1 MSNKKF
7 NKGITILEALV
18 ATAILAMIALF
29 VINSNT
35 MFLRDQQELIN
46 FNKRDRL
53 ADLIIQDIS
62 EYVKFE
68 FNPYGV
74 LTTTNEYTADTEAGT
89 VVSVEMVD
97 YNLDE
102 PKPFPEIGDLFVIE
116 NVNEKFE
123 IIDITDQGGGDYDLN
138 TDITISAELNN
149 IFPTNSRITFIS
161 FNNTEFD
168 CFKNPDWI
176 DLFAES
182 PVDDLVC
189 DVPLPDAR
197 PEQRQGYDEVTNLIN
212 HWKNMVI
219 DYGTQVTSAKVTVTD
234 DNLFKVAIGK
244 GTSETVLAKK
254 LELCAYSTSKEIVRK
269 AGGEVTF
276 EFPGIGQIN
285 TAIMVGNENPVHHY
299 YFGGKTY
306 TSGGDTIGPYEWTDA
321 TTTAAMSPSC
331 TKIGSSPCRKNYNNL
346 NSITVFLYQYMPD
359 DGT

>member
-1 MSNKKF
+1 MSSKKF
-7 NKGITILEALV
+7 NKGVSILEALV

-29 VINSNT
+29 FINSNT
-35 MFLRDQQELIN
+35 LFMKDQQELIN

-74 LTTTNEYTADTEAGT
+74 LRTTNEYTADTEAGT
-89 VVSVEMVD
+89 VVSVSMDD
-97 YNLDE
+97 YNADE

-116 NVNEKFE
+116 GVNEKFE

-149 IFPTNSRITFIS
+149 IFSTNSRITFIS

-168 CFKNPDWI
+168 CFKNPGWI

-189 DVPLPDAR
+189 DVPPEGAR

-212 HWKNMVI
+212 HWKDEI
-219 DYGTQVTSAKVTVTD
+219 DNELSNLTTSSSIRR
-234 DNLFKVAIGK
+234 NLEPRVH
-244 GTSETVLAKK
+244 VL
-254 LELCAYSTSKEIVRK
+254 
-269 AGGEVTF
+269 
-276 EFPGIGQIN
+276 P
-285 TAIMVGNENPVHHY
+285 H
-299 YFGGKTY
+299 
-306 TSGGDTIGPYEWTDA
+306 
-321 TTTAAMSPSC
+321 
-331 TKIGSSPCRKNYNNL
+331 
-346 NSITVFLYQYMPD
+346 
-359 DGT
+359 